1 MKKLM
6 TILMAVAMV
15 VTMSAT
21 TATVFAAAS
30 PQTVPTTQKVV
41 HNLTVNGAD
50 SADIVYTPSSSNAN
64 EITFAY
70 TGSGTLNRWETN
82 LDLLG
87 LLDGTDYT
95 MSEDKDAG
103 TLTITFI
110 SQKAID
116 MWNNGTVNVNAIV
129 TFDEDDTEEEET
141 KTTKKNTS
149 SKSPSTGAPSALA
162 AGSIAL
168 LGAGIAVV
176 AAKKKNEE

>member
-6 TILMAVAMV
+6 TILMAIAVV
-15 VTMSAT
+15 VTMSVT
-21 TATVFAAAS
+21 TATVFAAPS
-30 PQTVPTTQKVV
+30 PQAVPTTQKATP
-41 HNLTVNGAD
+41 NLTVNGSE
-50 SADIVYTPSSSNAN
+50 SADVIYTPSSTNAN
-64 EITFAY
+64 EITFSY
-70 TGSGTLNRWETN
+70 IGDGTINNWETN

-87 LLDGTDYT
+87 LVEGVDYT
-95 MSEDKDAG
+95 ITKDEEAG

-116 MWNNGTVNVNAIV
+116 MWNNGMISVNAVV
-129 TFDEDDTEEEET
+129 TFDEESTEEET

-149 SKSPSTGAPSALA
+149 PTSPSTGAPSALA

-176 AAKKKNEE
+176 AAKKKDAE